1 MATGD
6 HGEVG
11 VVAVWSAILE
21 SRLEHGAA
29 KHQPTEVSGFA
40 PPPMLG
46 LKIKSATQTFVH
58 VKEIFVN
65 TFHRLCVL
73 CQIIICNS
81 LIPYLESL
89 TNASCEQYLPLAH
102 GLNIQGGSTWSLC

>member
-21 SRLEHGAA
+21 SRLERGAA
-29 KHQPTEVSGFA
+29 KRQPTEVSGFA